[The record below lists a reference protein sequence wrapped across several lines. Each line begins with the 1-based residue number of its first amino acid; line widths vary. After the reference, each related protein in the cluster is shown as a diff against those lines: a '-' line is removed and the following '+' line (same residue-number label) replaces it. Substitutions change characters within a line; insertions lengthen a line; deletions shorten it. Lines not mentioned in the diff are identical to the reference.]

1 MSKYDELTNIDDV
14 YKTIEDEVENKEL
27 AEFIIKEIKSER
39 KLSETMVNYNENL
52 RFQVEQLQKQNKGIS
67 NFSDE
72 QLLEELSKRL
82 GGKDE

>member
-1 MSKYDELTNIDDV
+1 MSKYDELKNLDDI

-27 AEFIIKEIKSER
+27 AEFIVKTLKNER
-39 KLSETMVNYNENL
+39 KISETMVNYSENL
-52 RFQVEQLQKQNKGIS
+52 QFQIKQLQNQNKGIS